1 MIRGVITGWAIFSL
15 WWLWRQAL
23 GPRLSALLHC
33 SNLVGVVL
41 PVSNTYHRH
50 IHHPHRPHSLVLR
63 KSQPKSLYHPELE
76 AILML
81 GATVWG
87 STYEVL
93 HALQGLP
100 KQLNSVTAFF
110 PIFGSLGIFPRNGNL
125 NILLRIHMLGIFK
138 PPLRE
143 PPMCTFL
150 SRKEI
155 PWIRRLGTD
164 YYHSLL
170 ASRACTIL
178 LPYRKECN
186 SYAPIVNCSRS
197 LAHDGV

>member
-1 MIRGVITGWAIFSL
+1 MVELYFRCDDYGGKHWVPVSQHCCTAVS
-15 WWLWRQAL
+15 WL
-23 GPRLSALLHC
+23 H
-33 SNLVGVVL
+33 GVVL
-41 PVSNTYHRH
+41 PVPNTYHRH

-110 PIFGSLGIFPRNGNL
+110 PIFGSLGIFPRNRNL
-125 NILLRIHMLGIFK
+125 NIILRIHMLGISSPHSESPQCAHFS
-138 PPLRE
+138 LE
-143 PPMCTFL
+143 
-150 SRKEI
+150 RKFHEYVDSELI
-155 PWIRRLGTD
+155 ITTR
-164 YYHSLL
+164 Y
-170 ASRACTIL
+170 
-178 LPYRKECN
+178 
-186 SYAPIVNCSRS
+186 
-197 LAHDGV
+197 